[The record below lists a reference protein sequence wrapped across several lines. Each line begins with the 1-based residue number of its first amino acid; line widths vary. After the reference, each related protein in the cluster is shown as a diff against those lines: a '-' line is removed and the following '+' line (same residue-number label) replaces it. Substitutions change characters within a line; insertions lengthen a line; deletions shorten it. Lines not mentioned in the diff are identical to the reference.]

1 MTSMIMNQRILPN
14 RDLWKRI
21 KAAEKDKKKRILWKR
36 AEADVIAQEK
46 YEAKKAKE
54 VKAAYI
60 KHRFLQSKINETIQR
75 GFFTRNIPET
85 ENDDWWLVSFEDTNS
100 LVFYGNFSGKNCDN
114 CGNYITYIW
123 CGITK
128 IQCNCFDD
136 GEEEVLFKTD
146 AGGGYC
152 PYTKSRDC
160 DCENNFE
167 ETEKC
172 MYEVL
177 AYIVLIQKWWRKAIK
192 TIKAN
197 KAKMP

>member
-1 MTSMIMNQRILPN
+1 MIMNQRILPN

-46 YEAKKAKE
+46 YEAKKA
-54 VKAAYI
+54 
-60 KHRFLQSKINETIQR
+60 IQR

>member
-60 KHRFLQSKINETIQR
+60 KHHLLQSKINETIQR

-128 IQCNCFDD
+128 IQCNCAN
-136 GEEEVLFKTD
+136 EYEVLFKTD
-146 AGGGYC
+146 EGGGYC

-160 DCENNFE
+160 DCENNFQ
-167 ETEKC
+167 ETEEC

>member
-60 KHRFLQSKINETIQR
+60 KHRLLQSKINETIQR

-100 LVFYGNFSGKNCDN
+100 LLFYGNFSGKNCDN

-123 CGITK
+123 CGITQ
-128 IQCNCFDD
+128 IQCRCFDD
-136 GEEEVLFKTD
+136 EDEVLFKTD
-146 AGGGYC
+146 EGSGYC